1 MIVPKQGYKRQYAFG
16 GTGIF
21 DTIGNII
28 KGIVT
33 SQAAKDLTKTA
44 LDASKNIVKT
54 TASDVG
60 NRLVKKVLTLSQTSP
75 GFHVSAVKVFVNTV
89 GKGEIARKEQF
100 ILFPQFSN
108 LSENVLPFSSN
119 LKLWSADSFEFGR
132 V

>member
-1 MIVPKQGYKRQYAFG
+1 MIVPKQGYRRQYAFG

-21 DTIGNII
+21 DTIGNIV

-60 NRLVKKVLTLSQTSP
+60 NRLIKKVLTPKSKSIISKHTKTLNP
-75 GFHVSAVKVFVNTV
+75 NDAVKINELVKMLNS
-89 GKGEIARKEQF
+89 GMGIKKI
-100 ILFPQFSN
+100 
-108 LSENVLPFSSN
+108 
-119 LKLWSADSFEFGR
+119 
-132 V
+132 

>member
-1 MIVPKQGYKRQYAFG
+1 MIVPKQGYHRQYAFG

-21 DTIGNII
+21 DTIGNIV

-60 NRLVKKVLTLSQTSP
+60 NRLVKKVLTPKSKSIINKHTKALNP
-75 GFHVSAVKVFVNTV
+75 NDVVKINELVKMLN
-89 GKGEIARKEQF
+89 KGMGIKK
-100 ILFPQFSN
+100 I
-108 LSENVLPFSSN
+108 
-119 LKLWSADSFEFGR
+119 
-132 V
+132 

>member
-1 MIVPKQGYKRQYAFG
+1 MIVPRQGYKRQYAFG

-60 NRLVKKVLTLSQTSP
+60 NRLVKKVLTPKSKSIISKHTKTLNP
-75 GFHVSAVKVFVNTV
+75 NDAVKINELVKMLN
-89 GKGEIARKEQF
+89 KGMGIKK
-100 ILFPQFSN
+100 I
-108 LSENVLPFSSN
+108 
-119 LKLWSADSFEFGR
+119 
-132 V
+132 

>member
-1 MIVPKQGYKRQYAFG
+1 MIVPKQGYKREYAFG

-60 NRLVKKVLTLSQTSP
+60 NRLVKKVLTPKSKTIISKHTKTLNP
-75 GFHVSAVKVFVNTV
+75 NDAVKINELVKMLN
-89 GKGEIARKEQF
+89 KGMGIKK
-100 ILFPQFSN
+100 I
-108 LSENVLPFSSN
+108 
-119 LKLWSADSFEFGR
+119 
-132 V
+132 

>member
-60 NRLVKKVLTLSQTSP
+60 NRLIKKALTPKSKSIISNHTQALNPNDAVKINELVKKLNSGL
-75 GFHVSAVKVFVNTV
+75 GIK
-89 GKGEIARKEQF
+89 KI
-100 ILFPQFSN
+100 
-108 LSENVLPFSSN
+108 
-119 LKLWSADSFEFGR
+119 
-132 V
+132 

>member
-1 MIVPKQGYKRQYAFG
+1 MIVPKQGYRRQYAFG

-21 DTIGNII
+21 DTIGNIV

-60 NRLVKKVLTLSQTSP
+60 NRLVKKVLTPKSKNIISKHTQALNP
-75 GFHVSAVKVFVNTV
+75 NDAVKINELVKMLN
-89 GKGEIARKEQF
+89 KGMGIKK
-100 ILFPQFSN
+100 I
-108 LSENVLPFSSN
+108 
-119 LKLWSADSFEFGR
+119 
-132 V
+132 

>member
-1 MIVPKQGYKRQYAFG
+1 MIVPKQGYKRHYAFG

-60 NRLVKKVLTLSQTSP
+60 NRLVKKVLTPKSKSIISKHTRALNP
-75 GFHVSAVKVFVNTV
+75 NDAVKINELV
-89 GKGEIARKEQF
+89 K
-100 ILFPQFSN
+100 
-108 LSENVLPFSSN
+108 
-119 LKLWSADSFEFGR
+119 KLNSGMGIKKI
-132 V
+132 

>member
-1 MIVPKQGYKRQYAFG
+1 MIVPNHGYKRKYAFG

-21 DTIGNII
+21 ETLGNII

-60 NRLVKKVLTLSQTSP
+60 NRLVKKVLTPKSKNIISKHTRALTKND
-75 GFHVSAVKVFVNTV
+75 AVKINELV
-89 GKGEIARKEQF
+89 K
-100 ILFPQFSN
+100 
-108 LSENVLPFSSN
+108 
-119 LKLWSADSFEFGR
+119 KLNSGLGIKKI
-132 V
+132 

>member
-1 MIVPKQGYKRQYAFG
+1 MIVPKHGYKRQYAFG

-60 NRLVKKVLTLSQTSP
+60 NRLIKKALTPKSKNIISKHTQALNP
-75 GFHVSAVKVFVNTV
+75 NDAVKINELVKMLN
-89 GKGEIARKEQF
+89 KGMGIKK
-100 ILFPQFSN
+100 I
-108 LSENVLPFSSN
+108 
-119 LKLWSADSFEFGR
+119 
-132 V
+132 

>member
-1 MIVPKQGYKRQYAFG
+1 MIVPKQGFKRQYAFG

-21 DTIGNII
+21 DTVGNII

-60 NRLVKKVLTLSQTSP
+60 NRLIKKALTPKSKSIISKHTKALNP
-75 GFHVSAVKVFVNTV
+75 NDAVKINELVKMLN
-89 GKGEIARKEQF
+89 KGMGIKK
-100 ILFPQFSN
+100 I
-108 LSENVLPFSSN
+108 
-119 LKLWSADSFEFGR
+119 
-132 V
+132 

>member
-1 MIVPKQGYKRQYAFG
+1 MIVPNQGYKRKYAFG

-21 DTIGNII
+21 ETLGNII

-60 NRLVKKVLTLSQTSP
+60 NRLIKKVLTPKSKNIISKHTRALTKND
-75 GFHVSAVKVFVNTV
+75 AVKINELV
-89 GKGEIARKEQF
+89 K
-100 ILFPQFSN
+100 
-108 LSENVLPFSSN
+108 
-119 LKLWSADSFEFGR
+119 KLNSGSGIKKI
-132 V
+132 